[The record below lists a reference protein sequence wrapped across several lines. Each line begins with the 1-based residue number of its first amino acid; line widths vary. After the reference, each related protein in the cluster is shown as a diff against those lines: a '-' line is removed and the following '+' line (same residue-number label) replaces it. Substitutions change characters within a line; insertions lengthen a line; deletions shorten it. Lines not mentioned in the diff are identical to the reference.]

1 MDYEALAAKLAA
13 KLAESH
19 EHEAR
24 VAQGRKK
31 ASAFW
36 QQFSDALTLGLT
48 ALNKAMQLE
57 DAFTETASAPSS
69 ANAKKQRTVRTG
81 DRVLDVRLVLEA
93 KKPARIEWR
102 LRSEQNLAGEW
113 VPMTVIGSPRGD
125 AWVICYGVE
134 TSATALAERVLE
146 LLVNERLQ
154 AIDVSLEIDALRDGA
169 PIPKSAS

>member
-31 ASAFW
+31 ANTFW

-69 ANAKKQRTVRTG
+69 PNAKKQRSVRTG

-93 KKPARIEWR
+93 KTPARIEWR
-102 LRSEQNLAGEW
+102 LRSEQNLAAEW
-113 VPMTVIGSPRGD
+113 VPMTVIGSPRGE
-125 AWVICYGVE
+125 AWVIWYGVE
-134 TSATALAERVLE
+134 TSATALAEHVLE
-146 LLVNERLQ
+146 SLVDERLQ
-154 AIDVSLEIDALRDGA
+154 AIDVSLEIDALRE
-169 PIPKSAS
+169 SASTVEP